1 MVSLSAGCGSTRPA
15 IFSLHQQL
23 SVTTKT
29 CGLTPNFQKKKS
41 KQKSIL
47 FFSCAFLEKKK
58 IPIFLRS
65 NPGVTPDTMAARWNT
80 LMSKWDYHGSFR
92 PEDFVS
98 QTHLKFFFLSSLTEL
113 ADNIKHRSNPDIL
126 VGDWESVRDTNL
138 WYNNTVQQSLQSS
151 LWSLDLSIYL
161 IQSVTVTELVKK
173 KKKFPALHI

>member
-23 SVTTKT
+23 SITTKT
-29 CGLTPNFQKKKS
+29 CG
-41 KQKSIL
+41 L
-47 FFSCAFLEKKK
+47 FFSCAFLKKKKKK

-65 NPGVTPDTMAARWNT
+65 NPRVTPDTMAARWNT

-126 VGDWESVRDTNL
+126 VGDWESVRETNL

-151 LWSLDLSIYL
+151 LWFRLCWCD
-161 IQSVTVTELVKK
+161 E
-173 KKKFPALHI
+173 